1 MRLTWKLKFDCN
13 SIESHTAIEGSLE
26 IAVHMRTSVFEGQNV
41 IAYGIRVQLQQVL
54 DNTWVG

>member
-26 IAVHMRTSVFEGQNV
+26 IAVHMRTSVFEAQNV
-41 IAYGIRVQLQQVL
+41 IAYGI
-54 DNTWVG
+54 GYSYSKY